1 MKLHQIAL
9 AVATLAA
16 GAAQAAAIAPNLVVY
31 LDGATATKQSV
42 IDVASYMCKDGATG
56 ATTKLLSNS
65 ADKIDG
71 VYCSAGVKSDTGLAT
86 STKVFLVK
94 NNKDGSLETFER
106 ALMHHA
112 QTKTLQSNI
121 DDTCG
126 TTCATTL
133 VDAHGG
139 FSDVDEKVWIGRGQF
154 NPAEVSGGY
163 TVKAGFAGQGFGIV
177 VTQKLYDALQTAQ
190 GLPVDATEAHRP
202 NITTQQF
209 TAILSESGGYKYDW
223 APILG
228 AAGVDQ
234 LITLCRR
241 TPASGTQASMDSY
254 FLANPCHQ
262 TNYPT
267 FGSLNS
273 ARAVDFPADYTS
285 GMAVIENAGTGDVKT
300 CLITRNSIVDA
311 VTPELANTKFAI
323 GVASLE
329 NAEAPGSWKYV
340 KLDGVSPV
348 EDAQR
353 RASVIDGRYNFAEEM
368 VLAYRNDAPANVK
381 TYLSNFAKV
390 MSDPR
395 KVAPL
400 PGIWTPNGANLGSG
414 VYATHASLPAY
425 ADRIHRGTRGGNACK
440 PFQLFE

>member
-1 MKLHQIAL
+1 MKLKQIAL

-42 IDVASYMCKDGATG
+42 IDVASYLCKDGATG

-71 VYCSAGVKSDTGLAT
+71 VYCSAGVKSDSGLAT

-94 NNKDGSLETFER
+94 NNKDGSLETFDR
-106 ALMHHA
+106 ALMRHA
-112 QTKTLQSNI
+112 QTKTLQSTI
-121 DDTCG
+121 DDACG
-126 TTCATTL
+126 TTCGTTL

-163 TVKAGFAGQGFGIV
+163 TVKSGFAGQGFAIAV
-177 VTQKLYDALQTAQ
+177 SQKLYDALQTAQ
-190 GLPVDATEAHRP
+190 GLTVDASEANRP

-209 TAILSESGGYKYDW
+209 TAILSETGGYKYDW

-228 AAGVDQ
+228 AAGTDMV
-234 LITLCRR
+234 ITLCRR
-241 TPASGTQASMDSY
+241 TPASGTQASMDAF
-254 FLANPCHQ
+254 FLSNPCHS
-262 TNYPT
+262 TNKPT
-267 FGSLNS
+267 FGALGSV
-273 ARAVDFPADYTS
+273 RAADYPADYS
-285 GMAVIENAGTGDVKT
+285 NGMAVVENAGTGDVKT
-300 CLITRNSIVDA
+300 CLTTRNGMTDG
-311 VTPELANTKFAI
+311 TEFAI

-329 NAEAPGSWKYV
+329 NAEAAGSWKYV

-348 EDAQR
+348 EEAQR
-353 RASVIDGRYNFAEEM
+353 RASVVDGRYNFAEEM

-400 PGIWTPNGANLGSG
+400 PGIWTPNGASLGGG
-414 VYATHASLPAY
+414 VSATRADLPAY
-425 ADRIHRGTRGGNACK
+425 ADRIHRGTRSGNACQA
-440 PFQLFE
+440 FELFE